1 MPAVLR
7 VLILEDSEADVDLIR
22 NELDQAAMRAQL
34 RRVDYIQKPFTPDAI
49 AQKMR
54 DVLDAPPAPDGGTYS
69 ARAI

>member
-1 MPAVLR
+1 
-7 VLILEDSEADVDLIR
+7 
-22 NELDQAAMRAQL
+22 MRAQL

-54 DVLDAPPAPDGGTYS
+54 NVLDAPPAPDGGTYS